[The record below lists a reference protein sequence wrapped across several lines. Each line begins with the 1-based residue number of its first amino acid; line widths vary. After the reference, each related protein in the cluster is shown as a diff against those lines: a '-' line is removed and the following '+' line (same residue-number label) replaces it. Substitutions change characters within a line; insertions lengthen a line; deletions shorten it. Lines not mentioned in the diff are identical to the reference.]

1 MGEDRSVL
9 WIQDGL
15 RRQDK
20 MQISSPNLFVI
31 KHNKNVNVENR
42 HVDKRG
48 LRKVSELE
56 MSCLVASHSRSIS
69 VFFLILRAVLR
80 KCRWITVPAI
90 VVSPSRRQ
98 VQNNTTHSDMLLS
111 LVEAPVHLLARFGDM
126 FSFIHLFFIGV

>member
-48 LRKVSELE
+48 PRKVSVGELE
-56 MSCLVASHSRSIS
+56 MSCLVASHL
-69 VFFLILRAVLR
+69 FLCLIDPGSSAG
-80 KCRWITVPAI
+80 KESACSAGD
-90 VVSPSRRQ
+90 PSLIPGL
-98 VQNNTTHSDMLLS
+98 D
-111 LVEAPVHLLARFGDM
+111 RFLGEEID
-126 FSFIHLFFIGV
+126 